1 MRILIIIAT
10 VLLFQS
16 CSQEQEAKIVITK
29 DYISNKHW
37 DDERN
42 NSILVERMKLKKD
55 SVLNIFSSDFKGEI
69 PNHWNITNKLEVDS
83 TFRYSYAGLDSKGD
97 RVKLKG
103 KVFFNKD
110 NGFYWNFGSTY
121 YDHKKTD
128 KNTIGSLENNT
139 WYKFSDLKTIAYYV
153 YIYVDGEGKVH
164 RFNVNMANF

>member
-16 CSQEQEAKIVITK
+16 CSQQGPKIVITK

-42 NSILVERMKLKKD
+42 NAILVERMKVKNGG
-55 SVLNIFSSDFKGEI
+55 VLDATSPDFDKEIRSDWDL
-69 PNHWNITNKLEVDS
+69 NDKLEVDS

-110 NGFYWNFGSTY
+110 NGFYWNFGNTY

-128 KNTIGSLENNT
+128 KNVIGSLENNT
-139 WYKFSDLKTIAYYV
+139 WYKFSNLKTIAYYV
-153 YIYVDGEGKVH
+153 YVFVDDTGKLH